1 MNTTNMRIKK
11 KIMVD
16 KKDLKTIEK
25 ITNEFFKK
33 TGFEIEVKVKQGE
46 GATVLIDLNMEEPQ
60 IFIGEGGQT
69 LTEIQRLL
77 IAILRRKI
85 PNVFYIDLDIQDYK
99 KKKNEYLKDLA
110 QSIADDVALYKKEKI
125 LSPMSAYERRIIH
138 LAIEERQD
146 VVSESIGEG
155 IGRRIVVKPK

>member
-1 MNTTNMRIKK
+1 MIN
-11 KIMVD
+11 

-33 TGFEIEVKVKQGE
+33 TGFEIEVEIKPGQDI
-46 GATVLIDLNMEEPQ
+46 TILIDLKMEEPQ
-60 IFIGEGGQT
+60 IFIGEGGNT
-69 LTEIQRLL
+69 LSEIQRLL

-85 PNVFYIDLDIQDYK
+85 PNMFYIDLDIQDYK

-138 LAIEERQD
+138 LALEGRQD
-146 VVSESIGEG
+146 VISESIGEG
-155 IGRRIVVKPK
+155 IERRIVIRIQE